1 MSSEPSK
8 KRARVD
14 AATLNDADAA
24 KQQRLRECIDEAN
37 ELIGANAWFVCY
49 GCNRL
54 KVGPGNHLAISKWAY
69 ERVFCSKC
77 VRHCAHCS
85 EYYSEF
91 MEYQHEDCP
100 KPGKSDAVDLAAV
113 RPVCLY

>member
-14 AATLNDADAA
+14 SRSGEADAA
-24 KQQRLRECIDEAN
+24 KMQRLHECIDESN

-49 GCNRL
+49 GCNQL

-91 MEYQHEDCP
+91 LEYQHEDCP
-100 KPGKSDAVDLAAV
+100 EPVELDADITVG